1 MNTLYD
7 VLGVPQHANEKA
19 IRTAFR
25 KAAKSFHPDLNAGDP
40 TAELQ
45 FRQLVA
51 AYDLLKNPQQREA
64 YDRQLK
70 EDRRLRFRR
79 IASPIISGLVSG
91 SIVAAVM
98 LWLNAQ
104 RPPEP
109 PPAPR
114 LAMTDDRTGQ
124 ATAAADKPRKEEV
137 SREGGENQG
146 GASPAPASDAGDKD
160 TSDEQLQQL
169 AGLPPLP
176 TQPEAPS
183 PLAMEW
189 ERVQAA
195 GDAMAIWEFAVRNPD
210 APEAQLARAR
220 LLTLIETS
228 ENVFLLQV
236 LRIGAP
242 DGIAERARARLAR
255 LGVAATT
262 NEATIN
268 ELTSPDPS
276 SSPLEERAA
285 AFVSGQIA
293 AWFPLNA
300 RNLPTLTKA
309 YAEEVYYNGGLMTR
323 SVVIRDKRHLSERTQ
338 ERSYSVQSGSMKTE
352 CVATVCRVGGTLDW
366 QTRNTPRLPG
376 AGAATPV
383 TTGTIEFEYG
393 LIYSRGAFSILSENS
408 TPVKIPLPEARPLP
422 SRQEAAK
429 QQASRQEPKQETKQ
443 EAKRE
448 PPTPEPKQEAKAESS
463 AQEAPKQEPPA
474 QDAPK
479 QEPSAPEPPDN
490 P

>member
-51 AYDLLKNPQQREA
+51 AYELLKNPQQREA
-64 YDRQLK
+64 YDQQLRV
-70 EDRRLRFRR
+70 DRRHRFRR

-109 PPAPR
+109 PQAPR

-124 ATAAADKPRKEEV
+124 TTAAADKPRKEEV
-137 SREGGENQG
+137 GRKGGENQE
-146 GASPAPASDAGDKD
+146 GAAPAPASDTGDKD

-262 NEATIN
+262 NEATIT

-276 SSPLEERAA
+276 SSPLEERAT
-285 AFVSGQIA
+285 AFVSSQIA
-293 AWFPLNA
+293 AWFPLNS
-300 RNLPTLTKA
+300 RNLPTITKA
-309 YAEEVYYNGGLMTR
+309 YAEEVYYNGSLKTR

-338 ERSYSVQSGSMKTE
+338 ERIYSVQSGSMKTE
-352 CVATVCRVGGTLDW
+352 CVATVCRVSGILDW
-366 QTRNTPRLPG
+366 QTRSTPRLPG

-393 LIYSRGAFSILSENS
+393 LIYARGAFSILSENS
-408 TPVKIPLPEARPLP
+408 TPVKIPLPEARPLLP

-429 QQASRQEPKQETKQ
+429 QQASRQEPKQE
-443 EAKRE
+443 
-448 PPTPEPKQEAKAESS
+448 AKAEPS
-463 AQEAPKQEPPA
+463 AQEAPTQEPPA
-474 QDAPK
+474 QEAPK